1 MKNYG
6 CQQNLINP
14 NPDLLAILEFLCEE
28 SNKLHNCGVYL
39 GRQLWFK
46 RRRYLKK
53 FDLNKLLKSNNHYR
67 ILYSQVA
74 QQLLLSVTESF
85 KSFYELQKQYHK
97 KTITDKPRPPK
108 YRKKGGFCGLTY
120 PKQALK
126 LRGNQIRLP
135 LGKTVTRWFGL
146 SEFFLPMPTNLSF
159 STIKELRIVPRN
171 RVFYVEY
178 VYEKEIV
185 MQKNDPEKVLAMDHG
200 IGNAL
205 SCVTNIGKSI
215 IIDGKKAKSLN
226 QWYNKKVAKLKEGKP
241 QGFWSDDLARTTEI
255 RNRQMRDFVNK
266 SARYIVNFCR
276 HHRIGT
282 IVFGWN
288 QGQKQS
294 VNIGKKNNQ
303 SFVQIPMGKI
313 KDRIHQLCDEHGL
326 KFVELPEAYTSKS
339 SFLDNDLIPNFG
351 EKPEGYQFS
360 GKRIKRGLY
369 RSKQGFLVN
378 GDVMAAA
385 NILRKYVSIQ
395 PVNISLAKVSRAVLT
410 LPQRINIFNRGFNPI
425 KYSFF
430 ESPLL

>member
-14 NPDLLAILEFLCEE
+14 NPDLLAILEFLCQE

-46 RRRYLKK
+46 GRQYLKK

-85 KSFYELQKQYHK
+85 KSYYELQKQYHK

-146 SEFFLPMPTNLSF
+146 IEFFLPMATNLSF
-159 STIKELRIVPRN
+159 STIKELPIVPRN

-185 MQKNDPEKVLAMDHG
+185 VQKNNPEKVLAMDHG

-282 IVFGWN
+282 IVLGWN
-288 QGQKQS
+288 RGQK
-294 VNIGKKNNQ
+294 
-303 SFVQIPMGKI
+303 
-313 KDRIHQLCDEHGL
+313 
-326 KFVELPEAYTSKS
+326 
-339 SFLDNDLIPNFG
+339 
-351 EKPEGYQFS
+351 
-360 GKRIKRGLY
+360 
-369 RSKQGFLVN
+369 
-378 GDVMAAA
+378 
-385 NILRKYVSIQ
+385 
-395 PVNISLAKVSRAVLT
+395 
-410 LPQRINIFNRGFNPI
+410 
-425 KYSFF
+425 
-430 ESPLL
+430 

>member
-1 MKNYG
+1 M
-6 CQQNLINP
+6 
-14 NPDLLAILEFLCEE
+14 
-28 SNKLHNCGVYL
+28 
-39 GRQLWFK
+39 
-46 RRRYLKK
+46 
-53 FDLNKLLKSNNHYR
+53 
-67 ILYSQVA
+67 
-74 QQLLLSVTESF
+74 TESF
-85 KSFYELQKQYHK
+85 KSYYELQKQYHK

-185 MQKNDPEKVLAMDHG
+185 MQRNDPEKVLAMDHG

-205 SCVTNIGKSI
+205 SCVTNIGKSF

-255 RNRQMRDFVNK
+255 RNRQMRDFINK

-282 IVFGWN
+282 IIFGWN

-303 SFVQIPMGKI
+303 SFVQIPMAKI

-326 KFVELPEAYTSKS
+326 KFVELPEAYTSKA
-339 SFLDNDLIPNFG
+339 SFLG
-351 EKPEGYQFS
+351 
-360 GKRIKRGLY
+360 
-369 RSKQGFLVN
+369 
-378 GDVMAAA
+378 A
-385 NILRKYVSIQ
+385 
-395 PVNISLAKVSRAVLT
+395 T
-410 LPQRINIFNRGFNPI
+410 
-425 KYSFF
+425 
-430 ESPLL
+430 

>member
-14 NPDLLAILEFLCEE
+14 NPDSLAILEFLCEE

-46 RRRYLKK
+46 GRRYLKK
-53 FDLNKLLKSNNHYR
+53 FDLNKLLKNNNHYR
-67 ILYSQVA
+67 VLYSQVA

-85 KSFYELQKQYHK
+85 KSYYELQKQYHK

-171 RVFYVEY
+171 RLFYVEY

-410 LPQRINIFNRGFNPI
+410 LPQRINIFNRGFKPI
-425 KYSFF
+425 QYSFF